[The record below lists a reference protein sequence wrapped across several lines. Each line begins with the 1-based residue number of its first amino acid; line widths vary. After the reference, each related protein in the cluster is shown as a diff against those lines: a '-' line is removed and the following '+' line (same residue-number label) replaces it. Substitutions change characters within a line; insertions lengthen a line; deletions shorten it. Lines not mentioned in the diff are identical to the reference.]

1 VVIGLTDIPNVGGTQ
16 IMGTV
21 GINYMPA
28 IASSMKCVTALEAV
42 NAALKS
48 TQAVAKQHGAVFAN
62 DLAKQFGGQGVILD
76 RYGNTLSQVASK
88 TKTATQEA
96 KQYSQSVKELSKA
109 ETFLERRVGWFV
121 AGTAF
126 YGAQNAFKAAVRTMG
141 EVEFGMI
148 EIQRISNDVTFD
160 FKQMRTELLQL
171 GIDFGR
177 SWTEVQDIALRWS
190 QAGYNM
196 RDTLEL
202 TRASLAAV
210 NTAEL
215 DVENATQS
223 LIGIMSQ
230 WGLQANQL
238 LPVIDKINI
247 TADNFAV
254 TSQDLVD
261 GLLRSSLAAKN
272 AGLSFE
278 QVVGYLTV
286 MREASGRTG
295 REVGKLVAPDKSNLV
310 RKHALNSGKIQ
321 RWTIVSQAA

>member
-1 VVIGLTDIPNVGGTQ
+1 VITLADIPNVGGTQ

-42 NAALKS
+42 NAALRN
-48 TQAVAKQHGAVFAN
+48 TQAAAKQHGAVFAN
-62 DLAKQFGGQGVILD
+62 DLAKQVSNQGIIYD
-76 RYGNTLSQVASK
+76 RYGGVLSQVGAK
-88 TKTATQEA
+88 TKTVTQQVEEHS
-96 KQYSQSVKELSKA
+96 KSVKELANSH
-109 ETFLERRVGWFV
+109 TFLQHRMGWFV
-121 AGTAF
+121 SGTMF
-126 YGAQNAFKAAVRTMG
+126 YGAQDAFRAAVRTMG

-160 FKQMRTELLQL
+160 FKQMRTELLRL

-177 SWTEVQDIALRWS
+177 SWTETQDIALRWS

-196 RDTLEL
+196 QDTLEL
-202 TRASLAAV
+202 TKASLAAV

-215 DVENATQS
+215 DVNNATQS
-223 LIGIMSQ
+223 MIGIMSQ

-261 GLLRSSLAAKN
+261 GLLRSSGAAKVL
-272 AGLSFE
+272 GMSLEETIS
-278 QVVGYLTV
+278 VLTV
-286 MREASGRTG
+286 MRVASGRTG

-310 RKHALNSGKIQ
+310 RKHALNSGKVQ